1 MFDFLRTKGSA
12 VIAQVSDDLMKNP
25 AFLRALETA
34 YRGKERLDGA
44 VGHALKT
51 MNVPT
56 RTEFKRA
63 LARIEALERDL
74 AERSAAREAKPRAA
88 APRRRAPARRKKA
101 PPASGA

>member
-74 AERSAAREAKPRAA
+74 AARSAAREAKPRAA